1 MVVIRFLMK
10 LNIAESLKIF
20 LHILTNKPQ
29 KTNPMAER
37 VKVWFDPEADFLE
50 VIFSDAPG
58 YMRETEND
66 AVMERVDLEG
76 NLLGFS
82 IMAVSQLAKSKP
94 LIAELLAGKG
104 NAA

>member
-1 MVVIRFLMK
+1 
-10 LNIAESLKIF
+10 
-20 LHILTNKPQ
+20 
-29 KTNPMAER
+29 MAER

-50 VIFSDAPG
+50 VVFSDAPG

-82 IMAVSQLAKSKP
+82 ILAVSQLAKSKP
-94 LIAELLAGKG
+94 LIAELLSRKG